1 MLRLKLEFMTT
12 RTCIKWRTK
21 VLKNHV
27 NYPSC
32 IFIISRFVPS
42 TYTVTNFTHD
52 DRISQFTGYILV
64 YGDFFCN
71 EDTVYPAFVQ
81 EIMNHS
87 NNLETVY
94 ERQLMTSSRRVMFAV
109 TKLSQILRKF
119 LRLKVSL
126 QYIINISYLL
136 AFTINFFFTF
146 PVDISGW
153 IILVIGTWLNRW

>member
-1 MLRLKLEFMTT
+1 MFGFRFSDSDYITIRCEVGIFPSNTEKVNCPLTVFFTFDDRKDDILELTSYSYVIIRNSFFFGRNCVTVVDVKEEEQKTLKLKQSLLRLKLEYMTT

-64 YGDFFCN
+64 YGD
-71 EDTVYPAFVQ
+71 
-81 EIMNHS
+81 
-87 NNLETVY
+87 L
-94 ERQLMTSSRRVMFAV
+94 
-109 TKLSQILRKF
+109 F
-119 LRLKVSL
+119 L
-126 QYIINISYLL
+126 Q
-136 AFTINFFFTF
+136 
-146 PVDISGW
+146 
-153 IILVIGTWLNRW
+153 